1 MASFTDRH
9 RRLGP
14 MVPVRVGA
22 AFRLLMHLRTLMAVL
37 TLVLIMPDHRPTGV
51 VLLVSFA
58 GLSWIAAWHWQLIVP
73 RLLGHPILVAADVAA
88 SFVALKIGGTAG
100 PFLLSTVITAAV
112 AGLLFRWR
120 GMLAISALQVF
131 WYYLTLAAAHL
142 PASER
147 TYQILVG
154 QPLYYPLIGFAG
166 VALRKLIDDLA
177 DAEATAAAAE
187 ERTRLARE
195 MHDSLAKTLRGIA
208 LATAALP
215 MWTRSDPERAV
226 EESARIA
233 AGVEVASREARDLIS
248 GLRDDTVTMPLPEA
262 VREVAERWGTA
273 QGIDVHC
280 DIDPRVDLPL
290 SVRYEAVAICSEALT
305 NVARHAAAT
314 SVDVRLAA
322 ERGAV
327 MLTIRD
333 DGRGFRPASVDDLAR
348 NGHYGLLGL
357 RERTGRAGGEI
368 VITSAPDQGTTVTAR
383 FPAPGAP
390 PLGELHIAEVA

>member
-1 MASFTDRH
+1 MASSTDRQ

-14 MVPVRVGA
+14 LVPVRVGA
-22 AFRLLMHLRTLMAVL
+22 AFRLLMQLRTLTAML
-37 TLVLIMPDHRPTGV
+37 TLVLIVPEHRPTAV
-51 VLLVSFA
+51 VQLVSFA
-58 GLSWIAAWHWQLIVP
+58 ALSWIAAQYWQLIVP
-73 RLLGHPILVAADVAA
+73 RVLAHPILVAVDVAA
-88 SFVALKIGGTAG
+88 SFVALKFGGTTG
-100 PFLLSTVITAAV
+100 PFFLSTVVTAAV

-120 GMLAISALQVF
+120 GMLAISALQVA

-142 PASER
+142 PASDH
-147 TYQILVG
+147 TYQIFVG

-177 DAEATAAAAE
+177 DADATAAAAE
-187 ERTRLARE
+187 ERARLARE

-233 AGVEVASREARDLIS
+233 ADVELASREARDLIS

-262 VREVAERWGTA
+262 VRELAERCRIA
-273 QGIDVHC
+273 HEIDVRC

-290 SVRYEAVAICSEALT
+290 SDRYEAVAICSEALT

-314 SVDVRLAA
+314 TVDIRLAL
-322 ERGAV
+322 ERDTIVLA
-327 MLTIRD
+327 IRD
-333 DGRGFRPASVDDLAR
+333 DGRGFRLTSVEDLAR

-357 RERTGRAGGEI
+357 RERSDRAGGAIAI
-368 VITSAPDQGTTVTAR
+368 VSEPDQGTTVTAT
-383 FPAPGAP
+383 FPASGAP
-390 PLGELHIAEVA
+390 RLAEPHVAKVA

>member
-1 MASFTDRH
+1 VASSTDRH

-22 AFRLLMHLRTLMAVL
+22 AFRLLMQLRMLTATL
-37 TLVLIMPDHRPTGV
+37 TLVLVLPVHRPTAV
-51 VLLVSFA
+51 VQLVSFA
-58 GLSWIAAWHWQLIVP
+58 GLSWIAAQYWQLIVP
-73 RLLGHPILVAADVAA
+73 RVLAHPILVAVDVAA
-88 SFVALKIGGTAG
+88 SFVALKVGGTTG
-100 PFLLSTVITAAV
+100 PFFLSTVITAAV

-120 GMLAISALQVF
+120 GMLAISALQVL

-142 PASER
+142 PASDQ
-147 TYQILVG
+147 TYQVLVG

-177 DAEATAAAAE
+177 DADATAAAAE
-187 ERTRLARE
+187 ERARLARE

-248 GLRDDTVTMPLPEA
+248 GLRDATVTLPLPEA
-262 VREVAERWGTA
+262 VREVAERWEETH
-273 QGIDVHC
+273 GISVRC

-290 SVRYEAVAICSEALT
+290 AARYEAVAICSEALT

-314 SVDVRLAA
+314 SVDIRLGL

-327 MLTIRD
+327 VLMIRD
-333 DGRGFRPASVDDLAR
+333 DGRGFRMTSVEALAKE
-348 NGHYGLLGL
+348 GHYGLLGL
-357 RERTGRAGGEI
+357 RERTERAGGE
-368 VITSAPDQGTTVTAR
+368 VALASEPGKGTTVTVT
-383 FPAPGAP
+383 FPASGAP
-390 PLGELHIAEVA
+390 FRDLRIAEVA

>member
-1 MASFTDRH
+1 
-9 RRLGP
+9 

-22 AFRLLMHLRTLMAVL
+22 AFRLLMHLRTLMATL
-37 TLVLIMPDHRPTGV
+37 TLVILPRPRPAAV

-58 GLSWIAAWHWQLIVP
+58 ALSWIAGRYWQLIVP
-73 RLLGHPILVAADVAA
+73 RLLAHPILVAADVAA
-88 SFVALKIGGTAG
+88 SSVALKIGGTTG
-100 PFLLSTVITAAV
+100 PFFLSTVVTAAV

-120 GMLAISALQVF
+120 GMLAISALQVM

-142 PASER
+142 PASDH
-147 TYQILVG
+147 TYQIFVG

-166 VALRKLIDDLA
+166 VLLRKLIDDLA
-177 DAEATAAAAE
+177 GAEATAAAAE
-187 ERTRLARE
+187 ERARLARE

-248 GLRDDTVTMPLPEA
+248 GLRDDTVTMPLPQA
-262 VREVAERWGTA
+262 VREVAERWGSA
-273 QGIDVHC
+273 HGIGVHC
-280 DIDPRVDLPL
+280 AIDPRVDLPL
-290 SVRYEAVAICSEALT
+290 SARYEAVAVCSEALA

-327 MLTIRD
+327 VLTVRD
-333 DGRGFRPASVDDLAR
+333 DGRGFAPTSVEELAR
-348 NGHYGLLGL
+348 TGHYGLLGL
-357 RERTGRAGGEI
+357 RERTERAGGEV
-368 VITSAPDQGTTVTAR
+368 VIASEPGEGTTVTAT
-383 FPAPGAP
+383 FPVSGAP
-390 PLGELHIAEVA
+390 PVGELRVAEVA